1 MTPSVSTARMESVTQ
16 IELPEDVID
25 VCDVFKSFMHPSGES
40 IEVLSGVNLSVRRQE
55 FLSIIGPSGCGKSTI
70 FNCIFRFIRPTFR
83 RYPAKHSGRIRPV
96 IPMRSGQVFRSDPA
110 SHSDGIRPT
119 HPPGCPRYLKERS
132 LLQFTRNQLEITIGT
147 ASL

>member
-70 FNCIFRFIRPTFR
+70 FNIIAGLLDPDSGKVMVHGEEINKTTGHVGYMMQRDLLLPWRNVLDNVSIGLEIQGM
-83 RYPAKHSGRIRPV
+83 AK
-96 IPMRSGQVFRSDPA
+96 
-110 SHSDGIRPT
+110 
-119 HPPGCPRYLKERS
+119 KERYD
-132 LLQFTRNQLEITIGT
+132 LARVPGALWAAFL
-147 ASL
+147 

>member
-55 FLSIIGPSGCGKSTI
+55 FLSIIGPYIVQNSST
-70 FNCIFRFIRPTFR
+70 CICSR
-83 RYPAKHSGRIRPV
+83 RIQKVAEKKCRCLQQCRKTN
-96 IPMRSGQVFRSDPA
+96 A
-110 SHSDGIRPT
+110 S
-119 HPPGCPRYLKERS
+119 
-132 LLQFTRNQLEITIGT
+132 
-147 ASL
+147 